1 MVAFSI
7 LKEQQILCWG
17 YEASEIKG
25 GSSHRRSPAG
35 ALIWDTTFFFV
46 NCQRRSI
53 PNILPSYILKYV
65 YHFSARSYRQ
75 PATEK
80 TPNLDRMIQAMIVTC
95 SNASNSLCRTWSK
108 IYRLKRIHSCPQKR
122 VKIDLFLFISFKRG
136 KGRKREREWLDF
148 LIPLGEAT
156 LNSFSSRTVPPALS
170 SVLQGQKGWEGNHQ
184 PPLLELLFSACWRRA
199 KQEGGQALQPGCR
212 DWSWYVDLQATL
224 FSTLQS
230 KGYKG

>member
-156 LNSFSSRTVPPALS
+156 LNSFSSRTVPPAPRA
-170 SVLQGQKGWEGNHQ
+170 GTEGVRGQ
-184 PPLLELLFSACWRRA
+184 PPTTSLGAAVQCLLTESQAGGRSGLTARLQRLELICWSSSYSVFNTS
-199 KQEGGQALQPGCR
+199 E
-212 DWSWYVDLQATL
+212 
-224 FSTLQS
+224 
-230 KGYKG
+230 